1 MSQSHLMR
9 KAFRHSADKDRQQYV
24 LYLEKLLLYLAIM
37 LLVIEA
43 ITQFYSSFGHSFFTS
58 WVAYAAL
65 DAPIAVKI
73 LAIVSIL
80 ILFSLRGYAPSGYG
94 SLEVAVG
101 IIVILNTPDIAQPS
115 IPAIIPLLTGAYIG
129 VRGLDNIAK
138 GLRRDGRLGRIFG
151 LLFNN
156 PEPEKKTAA

>member
-1 MSQSHLMR
+1 MNPGLMR
-9 KAFRHSADKDRQQYV
+9 EAFRNSTDEDRRQYFR
-24 LYLEKLLLYLAIM
+24 YLEKLLRYLALM
-37 LLVIEA
+37 LIVVEVF
-43 ITQFYSSFGHSFFTS
+43 TTFYTSIGHSFFTR

-138 GLRRDGRLGRIFG
+138 GLRRNGRLGRIFG

-156 PEPEKKTAA
+156 PEPEKKTAT